1 MADVDKSSKT
11 EPPTEKKLAES
22 RSRGQFAKAPEIGM
36 AATLLA
42 ALLVF
47 VFWAPQNSLQIFS
60 FTRYILENLNL
71 IISQQEGAT
80 NILAESYTVLGFVV
94 LPLLVACFFASL
106 LAEGTQTGFSFTPK
120 ALEPKLDK
128 LDPIKGTKRV
138 FGLKSLKTFLIDFLK
153 FCMIGVIV
161 WVTIL
166 FFIDDP
172 IFYAPISIKSILPFI
187 YKLFLTFLVLLLI
200 FMIFIAIINFLIK
213 KKEHDDEMK
222 MTKQEVKEERKS
234 REVAPEVKSAQR
246 KKAMELVLGQNL
258 QDVSTADVVV
268 TNPTHFAVA
277 LRYERGTDHA
287 PVIVAKGE
295 DLLAR
300 RIKSI
305 AIEFDVPMIENKLVA
320 QTLYSI
326 GVVGQSI
333 PIQLYQTI
341 AEILAKVYKSHAY
354 YFHRLKARRLLIKR
368 QPKLSL

>member
-1 MADVDKSSKT
+1 
-11 EPPTEKKLAES
+11 
-22 RSRGQFAKAPEIGM
+22 
-36 AATLLA
+36 
-42 ALLVF
+42 
-47 VFWAPQNSLQIFS
+47 
-60 FTRYILENLNL
+60 
-71 IISQQEGAT
+71 
-80 NILAESYTVLGFVV
+80 
-94 LPLLVACFFASL
+94 
-106 LAEGTQTGFSFTPK
+106 
-120 ALEPKLDK
+120 
-128 LDPIKGTKRV
+128 
-138 FGLKSLKTFLIDFLK
+138 
-153 FCMIGVIV
+153 
-161 WVTIL
+161 
-166 FFIDDP
+166 
-172 IFYAPISIKSILPFI
+172 
-187 YKLFLTFLVLLLI
+187 
-200 FMIFIAIINFLIK
+200 MIFIAIINFLIK